1 MRNIYTMGFTKK
13 SARQFFELI
22 RAHEIDLLIDIRLNN
37 KSQLAG
43 FTKGEDLA
51 YFLEEICHCG
61 YEHCLA
67 FAPTKEL
74 MDSYQNNKIKQPEFE
89 ETYNRL
95 LEDRRDYKDFLNRYG
110 AYENVCLL
118 CSEATPE
125 RCHRRLLAEALVKE
139 FPQLRVEH
147 L

>member
-1 MRNIYTMGFTKK
+1 MQTIYTVGFTKK

-22 RAHEIDLLIDIRLNN
+22 RAHEIDLLLDIRLNN

-51 YFLEEICHCG
+51 YFLVEICHCD

-74 MDSYQNNKIKQPEFE
+74 MESYQKNRIKQPEFE
-89 ETYNRL
+89 ETYYRL
-95 LEDRRDYKDFLNRYG
+95 LEDRGDYLDFLNKYS
-110 AYENVCLL
+110 AYKNVCLL
-118 CSEATPE
+118 CSEATPD
-125 RCHRRLLAEALVKE
+125 RCHRRLMAEKLKST
-139 FPQLRVEH
+139 FSQLRVKH

>member
-1 MRNIYTMGFTKK
+1 MRTIYTMGFTKK
-13 SARQFFELI
+13 SARQFFELV
-22 RAHEIDLLIDIRLNN
+22 RAHDIDLLIDIRLSN

-43 FTKGEDLA
+43 FTKGEDLV
-51 YFLEEICHCG
+51 YFLDELCHCG

-74 MDSYQNNKIKQPEFE
+74 MDSYQNNRIKQPEFE
-89 ETYNRL
+89 AIYNQL
-95 LEDRRDYKDFLNRYG
+95 LKDRGDYKDFLNKYG

-125 RCHRRLLAEALVKE
+125 RCHRRLLAEAIVRE